1 MKTISRIAYS
11 NDKKNKTR
19 SILIMMSICLTTM
32 LLVIISTVGNGVI
45 HLQKSQAAGS
55 YGSNYGLFIA
65 ADGTQLKEVERR
77 AEISDIGI
85 MCTEGILKGNEN
97 GGFVSADE
105 TVRKMLA
112 ADGTQLKEVE
122 RRAEISDI
130 GIMCTEGIL
139 KGNENGGFVSADETV
154 RKMLPYNQEY
164 VLKEGTYP
172 EKAQEIAAGRAFFDA
187 VGYHDVK
194 VGDTVTLEYRSGM
207 QSEYAPVEFT
217 VSGILYDRDEYTI
230 EASYVVFGSQD
241 FYNERVAE
249 GDRQYNIY
257 FTLSDSANVSMNNVA
272 PVIKEMASYVVFGSQ
287 DFYNERV
294 AEGDRQYN
302 IYFTLSDSANV
313 SMNNVAPVIK
323 EIADSCGIDQKNV
336 IINDLYLQWVL
347 QPSYEMI
354 VVCGT
359 LILGIVL
366 FSVVVI
372 YNIFQVGIAQK
383 VQEYG
388 KIKAL
393 GATRKQMKQ
402 LIFRE
407 GILLA
412 VPSIPLGLLFGF
424 LIAKVSFNW
433 LVEQGNLV
441 SSGIKN
447 HQVPLFSLTIML
459 ICIFVSFLTVVLAL
473 RKPMKIVSRISPIEA
488 TRYLDG
494 SKTQK
499 QGRRKGRKDV
509 TVFSMAMAN
518 VTGNPKRTIATI
530 SPIEATRYLDG
541 SKTQKQGRRKGRK
554 DVTVFS
560 MAMANVTGNPKRTI
574 ATILTMGLSCVLFVI
589 ISNYV
594 GNIDTEQ
601 DVTVFSM
608 AMANVTGNPKRT
620 IATILTMGL
629 SCVLFVIISN
639 YVGNIDTEHEA
650 RIAINHGQFELQ
662 LDYSQNYDEAYSE
675 NNLDTILQNNPL
687 NDSLIKE
694 IKSIPGVTDVLTREI
709 VSADLNGTKFP
720 VAIVNQEDFEMMRG
734 DGDIGSMDYAQAV
747 KNGDVF
753 FGWSMWMEA
762 DGYSAGAP
770 ITFNFDNGSGTY
782 TYHGKIAGSFVSADT
797 YLVIPEE
804 VYRSVNPKGTSYGYL
819 WVDCAKKDVA
829 SVEQSLNDLLSDTS
843 HIKLNTYHA
852 ELQTAEY
859 ASRMM
864 KLGCYLFMAIVGLI
878 GFMNLANT
886 MIINIT
892 TKKQEYGVLQAVG
905 MTNKQL
911 NLSLQI
917 QGLIFTVG
925 TICVALAAG
934 LPLGYAL
941 FSYAKHNGIFGMNV
955 YHVPLIPI
963 LVMILL
969 VGILQIVLSCVLSS
983 NLKKETLVERIRYQG

>member
-1 MKTISRIAYS
+1 
-11 NDKKNKTR
+11 
-19 SILIMMSICLTTM
+19 MMAICLTTM

-45 HLQKSQAAGS
+45 HLQKSQAASS

-97 GGFVSADE
+97 GGFVCMDKTA
-105 TVRKMLA
+105 
-112 ADGTQLKEVE
+112 
-122 RRAEISDI
+122 
-130 GIMCTEGIL
+130 
-139 KGNENGGFVSADETV
+139 
-154 RKMLPYNQEY
+154 RKMLPYNKEY
-164 VLKEGTYP
+164 ELKEGKYP
-172 EKAQEIAAGRAFFDA
+172 EKMQEIAAGRAFFRA
-187 VGYHDVK
+187 MGYGDVK
-194 VGDTVTLEYRSGM
+194 IGDTVTLDYRAGM
-207 QSEYAPVEFT
+207 QSEYKPEEFV

-272 PVIKEMASYVVFGSQ
+272 PVIKE
-287 DFYNERV
+287 
-294 AEGDRQYN
+294 
-302 IYFTLSDSANV
+302 
-313 SMNNVAPVIK
+313 
-323 EIADSCGIDQKNV
+323 IADSCGIDQKNV
-336 IINDLYLQWVL
+336 IMNDLYLQWVL

-447 HQVPLFSLTIML
+447 YQVPLFSLTIML

-473 RKPMKIVSRISPIEA
+473 RKPMKIVSW
-488 TRYLDG
+488 
-494 SKTQK
+494 
-499 QGRRKGRKDV
+499 
-509 TVFSMAMAN
+509 
-518 VTGNPKRTIATI
+518 I

-594 GNIDTEQ
+594 GNIDTE
-601 DVTVFSM
+601 
-608 AMANVTGNPKRT
+608 
-620 IATILTMGL
+620 
-629 SCVLFVIISN
+629 
-639 YVGNIDTEHEA
+639 HEA
-650 RIAINHGQFELQ
+650 RLSVNHGQFELQ
-662 LDYSQNYDEAYSE
+662 LDYSAEYDERYPE
-675 NNLDTILQNNPL
+675 NNLDTILTDNPL
-687 NDSLIKE
+687 NDSLIEE
-694 IKSIPGVTDVLTREI
+694 IKSIPGVTDVMTREI
-709 VSADLNGTKFP
+709 VSVNLNGTRFP
-720 VAIVNQEDFEMMRG
+720 AAIVSKNDFDFMRQ
-734 DGDIGSMDYAQAV
+734 DGDIGSMDYDQAV
-747 KNGDVF
+747 KNGDIF
-753 FGWSMWMEA
+753 FGWLMWMEQ
-762 DGYSAGAP
+762 DGYAP
-770 ITFNFDNGSGTY
+770 GESIAFDFENGSGTY
-782 TYHGKIAGSFVSADT
+782 TYQGKIAGSFVSADT
-797 YLVIPEE
+797 YLVIPEG
-804 VYRSVNPKGTSYGYL
+804 VYRSMNPRGTAYGYL
-819 WVDCAKKDVA
+819 WVDCDKKDVA
-829 SVEQSLNDLLSDTS
+829 SVEQSLNTLISNTS
-843 HIKLNTYHA
+843 HIKMDTYHA
-852 ELQTAEY
+852 QLQSAEY

-911 NLSLQI
+911 NLCLQI

>member
-1 MKTISRIAYS
+1 
-11 NDKKNKTR
+11 
-19 SILIMMSICLTTM
+19 MMAICLTTM

-45 HLQKSQAAGS
+45 HLQKSQAAS
-55 YGSNYGLFIA
+55 EYGSNYGLFIA

-97 GGFVSADE
+97 GGFVCMDKTA
-105 TVRKMLA
+105 
-112 ADGTQLKEVE
+112 
-122 RRAEISDI
+122 
-130 GIMCTEGIL
+130 
-139 KGNENGGFVSADETV
+139 
-154 RKMLPYNQEY
+154 RKMLPYNKEY
-164 VLKEGTYP
+164 ELKEGKYP
-172 EKAQEIAAGRAFFDA
+172 EKMQEIAAGRAFFRA
-187 VGYHDVK
+187 MGYGDVK
-194 VGDTVTLEYRSGM
+194 IGDTVTLDYRAGM
-207 QSEYAPVEFT
+207 QSEYKPEEFV

-249 GDRQYNIY
+249 GDRQYNI
-257 FTLSDSANVSMNNVA
+257 F
-272 PVIKEMASYVVFGSQ
+272 
-287 DFYNERV
+287 
-294 AEGDRQYN
+294 
-302 IYFTLSDSANV
+302 FTLSDSANV

-336 IINDLYLQWVL
+336 IMNDLYLQWVL

-372 YNIFQVGIAQK
+372 YNIFQVGIVQK

-388 KIKAL
+388 KIKVL

-494 SKTQK
+494 SKTPK
-499 QGRRKGRKDV
+499 QGRRKGRK
-509 TVFSMAMAN
+509 
-518 VTGNPKRTIATI
+518 
-530 SPIEATRYLDG
+530 
-541 SKTQKQGRRKGRK
+541 
-554 DVTVFS
+554 
-560 MAMANVTGNPKRTI
+560 
-574 ATILTMGLSCVLFVI
+574 
-589 ISNYV
+589 
-594 GNIDTEQ
+594 

-662 LDYSQNYDEAYSE
+662 LDYSQNYDEAYPE
-675 NNLDTILQNNPL
+675 NNLDTILTDNPL
-687 NDSLIKE
+687 NDSLIEE
-694 IKSIPGVTDVLTREI
+694 IKSIPGVTDVMTREI
-709 VSADLNGTKFP
+709 VSVNLNGTRFP
-720 VAIVNQEDFEMMRG
+720 AAVVSKKDFDFMRQ
-734 DGDIGSMDYAQAV
+734 DGDIGSMDYDQAV
-747 KNGDVF
+747 KNGDIF
-753 FGWSMWMEA
+753 FGWSAWMKQ
-762 DGYSAGAP
+762 DGYAP
-770 ITFNFDNGSGTY
+770 GESIAFDFENGSETY
-782 TYHGKIAGSFVSADT
+782 TYQGKIAGSFVSADT
-797 YLVIPEE
+797 YLVIPKG
-804 VYRSVNPKGTSYGYL
+804 VYRSMNPRGTAYGYL
-819 WVDCAKKDVA
+819 WVDCDKKDVA
-829 SVEQSLNDLLSDTS
+829 SVEQSLNTLISNTS
-843 HIKLNTYHA
+843 HIKMDTYHA
-852 ELQTAEY
+852 QLQSAEY

-911 NLSLQI
+911 NLCLQI

>member
-1 MKTISRIAYS
+1 M
-11 NDKKNKTR
+11 
-19 SILIMMSICLTTM
+19 
-32 LLVIISTVGNGVI
+32 
-45 HLQKSQAAGS
+45 
-55 YGSNYGLFIA
+55 
-65 ADGTQLKEVERR
+65 
-77 AEISDIGI
+77 
-85 MCTEGILKGNEN
+85 
-97 GGFVSADE
+97 
-105 TVRKMLA
+105 
-112 ADGTQLKEVE
+112 
-122 RRAEISDI
+122 
-130 GIMCTEGIL
+130 
-139 KGNENGGFVSADETV
+139 
-154 RKMLPYNQEY
+154 
-164 VLKEGTYP
+164 
-172 EKAQEIAAGRAFFDA
+172 
-187 VGYHDVK
+187 
-194 VGDTVTLEYRSGM
+194 
-207 QSEYAPVEFT
+207 
-217 VSGILYDRDEYTI
+217 
-230 EASYVVFGSQD
+230 
-241 FYNERVAE
+241 
-249 GDRQYNIY
+249 
-257 FTLSDSANVSMNNVA
+257 
-272 PVIKEMASYVVFGSQ
+272 
-287 DFYNERV
+287 
-294 AEGDRQYN
+294 
-302 IYFTLSDSANV
+302 
-313 SMNNVAPVIK
+313 
-323 EIADSCGIDQKNV
+323 
-336 IINDLYLQWVL
+336 
-347 QPSYEMI
+347 
-354 VVCGT
+354 
-359 LILGIVL
+359 
-366 FSVVVI
+366 
-372 YNIFQVGIAQK
+372 
-383 VQEYG
+383 
-388 KIKAL
+388 
-393 GATRKQMKQ
+393 
-402 LIFRE
+402 
-407 GILLA
+407 A

-447 HQVPLFSLTIML
+447 YQVPLFSLPIML

-530 SPIEATRYLDG
+530 
-541 SKTQKQGRRKGRK
+541 
-554 DVTVFS
+554 
-560 MAMANVTGNPKRTI
+560 
-574 ATILTMGLSCVLFVI
+574 LTMGLSCVLFVI

-594 GNIDTEQ
+594 GNIDPE
-601 DVTVFSM
+601 
-608 AMANVTGNPKRT
+608 
-620 IATILTMGL
+620 
-629 SCVLFVIISN
+629 
-639 YVGNIDTEHEA
+639 YEA

-770 ITFNFDNGSGTY
+770 ITFNFDNGSGSY
-782 TYHGKIAGSFVSADT
+782 TYQGKIAGSFVSADT

-819 WVDCAKKDVA
+819 WVDCAEKDVA

>member
-11 NDKKNKTR
+11 NDKRNRTR
-19 SILIMMSICLTTM
+19 SILIMVAICLTTM

-45 HLQKSQAAGS
+45 RLQKSQAASS
-55 YGSNYGLFIA
+55 YGSNYGLFIT

-97 GGFVSADE
+97 GGFVCMDKTA
-105 TVRKMLA
+105 
-112 ADGTQLKEVE
+112 
-122 RRAEISDI
+122 
-130 GIMCTEGIL
+130 
-139 KGNENGGFVSADETV
+139 
-154 RKMLPYNQEY
+154 RKMLPYNKEY
-164 VLKEGTYP
+164 ELKEGKYP
-172 EKAQEIAAGRAFFDA
+172 EKMQEIAAGRAFFRA
-187 VGYHDVK
+187 MGYGDVK
-194 VGDTVTLEYRSGM
+194 IGDTVTLDYRAGM
-207 QSEYAPVEFT
+207 QSEYKPEEFV

-230 EASYVVFGSQD
+230 E
-241 FYNERVAE
+241 
-249 GDRQYNIY
+249 
-257 FTLSDSANVSMNNVA
+257 
-272 PVIKEMASYVVFGSQ
+272 ASYVVFGSQ

-530 SPIEATRYLDG
+530 
-541 SKTQKQGRRKGRK
+541 
-554 DVTVFS
+554 
-560 MAMANVTGNPKRTI
+560 
-574 ATILTMGLSCVLFVI
+574 
-589 ISNYV
+589 
-594 GNIDTEQ
+594 
-601 DVTVFSM
+601 
-608 AMANVTGNPKRT
+608 
-620 IATILTMGL
+620 LTMGL

-662 LDYSQNYDEAYSE
+662 LDYSQNYDEAYPE
-675 NNLDTILQNNPL
+675 NNLDTILTDNPL
-687 NDSLIKE
+687 NDSLIEE
-694 IKSIPGVTDVLTREI
+694 IKSIPGVTDVMTREI
-709 VSADLNGTKFP
+709 VSVNLNGTRFP
-720 VAIVNQEDFEMMRG
+720 AAVVSKKDFDFMRQ
-734 DGDIGSMDYAQAV
+734 DGDIGSMDYDQAV
-747 KNGDVF
+747 KNGDIF
-753 FGWSMWMEA
+753 FGWSAWMEQ
-762 DGYSAGAP
+762 DGYAP
-770 ITFNFDNGSGTY
+770 GESIVFDFKNGSETY
-782 TYHGKIAGSFVSADT
+782 TYQGKIAGSFVSADT
-797 YLVIPEE
+797 YLVIPEG
-804 VYRSVNPKGTSYGYL
+804 VYRSMNPRGTAYGYL
-819 WVDCAKKDVA
+819 WVDCDKKDVA
-829 SVEQSLNDLLSDTS
+829 SVEQSLNTLILNTS
-843 HIKLNTYHA
+843 HIKMDTYHA
-852 ELQTAEY
+852 QLQSAEY

-911 NLSLQI
+911 NLCLQI

>member
-1 MKTISRIAYS
+1 MRTISKIAFS
-11 NDKKNKTR
+11 NDKRNRTR
-19 SILIMMSICLTTM
+19 SVLIMTAICLTTM
-32 LLVIISTVGNGVI
+32 LLVIISTIGNGLI
-45 HLQKSQAAGS
+45 LLQKDQAASS
-55 YGSNYGLFIA
+55 YGSNYGLFI
-65 ADGTQLKEVERR
+65 
-77 AEISDIGI
+77 
-85 MCTEGILKGNEN
+85 
-97 GGFVSADE
+97 
-105 TVRKMLA
+105 A

-230 EASYVVFGSQD
+230 E
-241 FYNERVAE
+241 
-249 GDRQYNIY
+249 
-257 FTLSDSANVSMNNVA
+257 
-272 PVIKEMASYVVFGSQ
+272 ASYVVFGSQ

-530 SPIEATRYLDG
+530 
-541 SKTQKQGRRKGRK
+541 
-554 DVTVFS
+554 
-560 MAMANVTGNPKRTI
+560 
-574 ATILTMGLSCVLFVI
+574 
-589 ISNYV
+589 
-594 GNIDTEQ
+594 
-601 DVTVFSM
+601 
-608 AMANVTGNPKRT
+608 
-620 IATILTMGL
+620 LTMGL

-639 YVGNIDTEHEA
+639 YVGNIDTEHEV

-687 NDSLIKE
+687 NDSMIEE
-694 IKSIPGVTDVLTREI
+694 IKSIPGVTDVMTREI
-709 VSADLNGTKFP
+709 VSVNLNGTRFP
-720 VAIVNQEDFEMMRG
+720 ATIVSENDFDFMRQ
-734 DGDIGSMDYAQAV
+734 DGDIGSMDYDQAV
-747 KNGDVF
+747 KNGEFF
-753 FGWSMWMEA
+753 FGWSAWMEQ
-762 DGYSAGAP
+762 DGYAP
-770 ITFNFDNGSGTY
+770 GESIVFDFENGSETY
-782 TYHGKIAGSFVSADT
+782 TYQGKIAGSFVSADT
-797 YLVIPEE
+797 YLVIPEG
-804 VYRSVNPKGTSYGYL
+804 VYRSMNPRGTAYGYL
-819 WVDCAKKDVA
+819 WVDCDKKDVA
-829 SVEQSLNDLLSDTS
+829 SVEQSLNTLISNTS
-843 HIKLNTYHA
+843 HIKMDTYHA
-852 ELQTAEY
+852 QLQSAEF
-859 ASRMM
+859 AARMM

-878 GFMNLANT
+878 GFMNMANT
-886 MIINIT
+886 MIMNIT
-892 TKKQEYGVLQAVG
+892 TKKQEYGILQAVG

-911 NLSLQI
+911 NLCLQL

-925 TICVALAAG
+925 TICVALVVG

-941 FSYAKHNGIFGMNV
+941 FIYAKHNGIFGINI
-955 YHVPLIPI
+955 YHVPIVPI
-963 LVMILL
+963 FIMIFL
-969 VGILQIVLSCVLSS
+969 VGLLQIVLSCVLSS

>member
-11 NDKKNKTR
+11 NDKRNRTR
-19 SILIMMSICLTTM
+19 SILIMMAICLTTM

-45 HLQKSQAAGS
+45 HLQKSQAASS
-55 YGSNYGLFIA
+55 YGSNYGLLIA

-97 GGFVSADE
+97 GGFVCMDKTA
-105 TVRKMLA
+105 
-112 ADGTQLKEVE
+112 
-122 RRAEISDI
+122 
-130 GIMCTEGIL
+130 
-139 KGNENGGFVSADETV
+139 
-154 RKMLPYNQEY
+154 RKMLPYNKEY
-164 VLKEGTYP
+164 ELKEGKYP
-172 EKAQEIAAGRAFFDA
+172 EKMQEIVAGRAFFRA
-187 VGYHDVK
+187 MGYGDVK
-194 VGDTVTLEYRSGM
+194 IGDTVTLDYRAGM
-207 QSEYAPVEFT
+207 QSEYKPEEFV

-230 EASYVVFGSQD
+230 E
-241 FYNERVAE
+241 
-249 GDRQYNIY
+249 
-257 FTLSDSANVSMNNVA
+257 
-272 PVIKEMASYVVFGSQ
+272 ASYVVFGSQ

-447 HQVPLFSLTIML
+447 HQVPLFSLTIMF

-499 QGRRKGRKDV
+499 QGRRKGRK
-509 TVFSMAMAN
+509 
-518 VTGNPKRTIATI
+518 
-530 SPIEATRYLDG
+530 
-541 SKTQKQGRRKGRK
+541 
-554 DVTVFS
+554 
-560 MAMANVTGNPKRTI
+560 
-574 ATILTMGLSCVLFVI
+574 
-589 ISNYV
+589 
-594 GNIDTEQ
+594 

-662 LDYSQNYDEAYSE
+662 LDYSQNYDEAYPE
-675 NNLDTILQNNPL
+675 NNLDTILTDNPL
-687 NDSLIKE
+687 NDSLIEE
-694 IKSIPGVTDVLTREI
+694 IKSIPGVTDVMTREI
-709 VSADLNGTKFP
+709 VSVNLNGTRFP
-720 VAIVNQEDFEMMRG
+720 AAVVSKKDFDFMRQ
-734 DGDIGSMDYAQAV
+734 DGDIGSMDYDQAV
-747 KNGDVF
+747 KNGDIF
-753 FGWSMWMEA
+753 FGWSAWMEQ
-762 DGYSAGAP
+762 DGYAP
-770 ITFNFDNGSGTY
+770 GESIVFDFKNGSETY
-782 TYHGKIAGSFVSADT
+782 TYQGKIAGSFVSADT
-797 YLVIPEE
+797 YLVIPEG
-804 VYRSVNPKGTSYGYL
+804 VYRSMNSRGTAYGYL
-819 WVDCAKKDVA
+819 WVDCDKKDVA
-829 SVEQSLNDLLSDTS
+829 SVEQSLNTLISNTS
-843 HIKLNTYHA
+843 HIKMDTYHA
-852 ELQTAEY
+852 QLQSAEY

-911 NLSLQI
+911 NLCLQI

>member
-1 MKTISRIAYS
+1 
-11 NDKKNKTR
+11 
-19 SILIMMSICLTTM
+19 M
-32 LLVIISTVGNGVI
+32 LL
-45 HLQKSQAAGS
+45 
-55 YGSNYGLFIA
+55 
-65 ADGTQLKEVERR
+65 
-77 AEISDIGI
+77 
-85 MCTEGILKGNEN
+85 
-97 GGFVSADE
+97 
-105 TVRKMLA
+105 
-112 ADGTQLKEVE
+112 
-122 RRAEISDI
+122 
-130 GIMCTEGIL
+130 
-139 KGNENGGFVSADETV
+139 
-154 RKMLPYNQEY
+154 
-164 VLKEGTYP
+164 
-172 EKAQEIAAGRAFFDA
+172 
-187 VGYHDVK
+187 
-194 VGDTVTLEYRSGM
+194 
-207 QSEYAPVEFT
+207 
-217 VSGILYDRDEYTI
+217 
-230 EASYVVFGSQD
+230 FGSQE
-241 FYNERVAE
+241 FYDEHVAE
-249 GDRQYNIY
+249 NDRQYNIY
-257 FTLSDSANVSMNNVA
+257 FTLN
-272 PVIKEMASYVVFGSQ
+272 
-287 DFYNERV
+287 
-294 AEGDRQYN
+294 
-302 IYFTLSDSANV
+302 DSANV

-530 SPIEATRYLDG
+530 
-541 SKTQKQGRRKGRK
+541 
-554 DVTVFS
+554 
-560 MAMANVTGNPKRTI
+560 
-574 ATILTMGLSCVLFVI
+574 
-589 ISNYV
+589 
-594 GNIDTEQ
+594 
-601 DVTVFSM
+601 
-608 AMANVTGNPKRT
+608 
-620 IATILTMGL
+620 LTMGL

-662 LDYSQNYDEAYSE
+662 LDYSQNYDEAYPE
-675 NNLDTILQNNPL
+675 NNLDTILTDNPL
-687 NDSLIKE
+687 NDSMIEE
-694 IKSIPGVTDVLTREI
+694 IKSIPGVTDVMTREI
-709 VSADLNGTKFP
+709 VSVNLNGTRFP
-720 VAIVNQEDFEMMRG
+720 ADIVSKNDFDFMRQ
-734 DGDIGSMDYAQAV
+734 DGDIGSMDYDQAV
-747 KNGDVF
+747 KNGEIF
-753 FGWSMWMEA
+753 FGWSAWMEQ
-762 DGYSAGAP
+762 DGYAP
-770 ITFNFDNGSGTY
+770 GESIVFDFENGSETY
-782 TYHGKIAGSFVSADT
+782 TYQGKIAGSFVSADT
-797 YLVIPEE
+797 YLVIPEG
-804 VYRSVNPKGTSYGYL
+804 VYRSMNPRGTAYGYL
-819 WVDCAKKDVA
+819 WVDCDKKDVA
-829 SVEQSLNDLLSDTS
+829 SVEQSLNTLISNTS
-843 HIKLNTYHA
+843 HIKMDTYHA
-852 ELQTAEY
+852 QLQSAEY

-886 MIINIT
+886 MIMNIT
-892 TKKQEYGVLQAVG
+892 TKKQEYGILQAVG

-911 NLSLQI
+911 KLCLQL

-925 TICVALAAG
+925 TICVALIIG

-955 YHVPLIPI
+955 YHVPITPI
-963 LVMILL
+963 LAMILL
-969 VGILQIVLSCVLSS
+969 VSLLQIVLSCVLSS

>member
-11 NDKKNKTR
+11 NDKRNRTR
-19 SILIMMSICLTTM
+19 SILIMVAICLTTM

-45 HLQKSQAAGS
+45 RLQKSQAASS

-97 GGFVSADE
+97 GGFVCMDKTA
-105 TVRKMLA
+105 
-112 ADGTQLKEVE
+112 
-122 RRAEISDI
+122 
-130 GIMCTEGIL
+130 
-139 KGNENGGFVSADETV
+139 
-154 RKMLPYNQEY
+154 RKMLPYNKEY
-164 VLKEGTYP
+164 ELKEGKYP
-172 EKAQEIAAGRAFFDA
+172 EKMQEIAAGRAFFRA
-187 VGYHDVK
+187 MGYGDVK
-194 VGDTVTLEYRSGM
+194 IGDTVTLDYRAGM
-207 QSEYAPVEFT
+207 QSEYKPEEFV

-257 FTLSDSANVSMNNVA
+257 FTL
-272 PVIKEMASYVVFGSQ
+272 G
-287 DFYNERV
+287 
-294 AEGDRQYN
+294 
-302 IYFTLSDSANV
+302 DSANV

-354 VVCGT
+354 MVCGT

-530 SPIEATRYLDG
+530 
-541 SKTQKQGRRKGRK
+541 
-554 DVTVFS
+554 
-560 MAMANVTGNPKRTI
+560 
-574 ATILTMGLSCVLFVI
+574 
-589 ISNYV
+589 
-594 GNIDTEQ
+594 
-601 DVTVFSM
+601 
-608 AMANVTGNPKRT
+608 
-620 IATILTMGL
+620 LTMGL

-662 LDYSQNYDEAYSE
+662 LDYSQNYDETYPE
-675 NNLDTILQNNPL
+675 NNLDTILTDNPL
-687 NDSLIKE
+687 NDSLIEE
-694 IKSIPGVTDVLTREI
+694 IKSIPGVTDVMTREI
-709 VSADLNGTKFP
+709 VSVNLNGTRFP
-720 VAIVNQEDFEMMRG
+720 AAVVSKKDFDFMRQ
-734 DGDIGSMDYAQAV
+734 DGDIGSMDYDQAV
-747 KNGDVF
+747 KNGDIF
-753 FGWSMWMEA
+753 FGWSAWMEQ
-762 DGYSAGAP
+762 DGYAP
-770 ITFNFDNGSGTY
+770 GESIAFDFENGSETY
-782 TYHGKIAGSFVSADT
+782 TYQGKIAGSFVSADT
-797 YLVIPEE
+797 YLVIPEG
-804 VYRSVNPKGTSYGYL
+804 VYRSMNPRGTAYGYL
-819 WVDCAKKDVA
+819 WVDCDKKDVV
-829 SVEQSLNDLLSDTS
+829 SVEQSLNTLISNTS
-843 HIKLNTYHA
+843 HIKMDTYHA
-852 ELQTAEY
+852 QLQSAEY

-911 NLSLQI
+911 NLCLQI

>member
-1 MKTISRIAYS
+1 
-11 NDKKNKTR
+11 
-19 SILIMMSICLTTM
+19 
-32 LLVIISTVGNGVI
+32 
-45 HLQKSQAAGS
+45 
-55 YGSNYGLFIA
+55 
-65 ADGTQLKEVERR
+65 
-77 AEISDIGI
+77 
-85 MCTEGILKGNEN
+85 
-97 GGFVSADE
+97 
-105 TVRKMLA
+105 
-112 ADGTQLKEVE
+112 
-122 RRAEISDI
+122 
-130 GIMCTEGIL
+130 
-139 KGNENGGFVSADETV
+139 
-154 RKMLPYNQEY
+154 
-164 VLKEGTYP
+164 
-172 EKAQEIAAGRAFFDA
+172 
-187 VGYHDVK
+187 
-194 VGDTVTLEYRSGM
+194 M

-230 EASYVVFGSQD
+230 E
-241 FYNERVAE
+241 
-249 GDRQYNIY
+249 
-257 FTLSDSANVSMNNVA
+257 
-272 PVIKEMASYVVFGSQ
+272 ASYVVFGSQ

-459 ICIFVSFLTVVLAL
+459 ICIFVLFLMVVLAL

-499 QGRRKGRKDV
+499 QGRRKGRK
-509 TVFSMAMAN
+509 
-518 VTGNPKRTIATI
+518 
-530 SPIEATRYLDG
+530 
-541 SKTQKQGRRKGRK
+541 
-554 DVTVFS
+554 
-560 MAMANVTGNPKRTI
+560 
-574 ATILTMGLSCVLFVI
+574 
-589 ISNYV
+589 
-594 GNIDTEQ
+594 

-687 NDSLIKE
+687 NDSMIEE
-694 IKSIPGVTDVLTREI
+694 IKSIPGVTDVMTREI
-709 VSADLNGTKFP
+709 VSVNLNGTRFP
-720 VAIVNQEDFEMMRG
+720 ADIVSKNDFDFMRQ
-734 DGDIGSMDYAQAV
+734 DGDIGSMDYDQAV
-747 KNGDVF
+747 KNGEIF
-753 FGWSMWMEA
+753 FGWSAWMEQ
-762 DGYSAGAP
+762 DGYAP
-770 ITFNFDNGSGTY
+770 GESIAFDFENGSETY
-782 TYHGKIAGSFVSADT
+782 TYQGKIAGSFVSADT
-797 YLVIPEE
+797 YLVIPEG
-804 VYRSVNPKGTSYGYL
+804 VYRSMNPRGTTYGYL
-819 WVDCAKKDVA
+819 WVDCDKKDVA
-829 SVEQSLNDLLSDTS
+829 SVEQSLNTLISNTS
-843 HIKLNTYHA
+843 HIKMDTYHA
-852 ELQTAEY
+852 QLQSAEY

-864 KLGCYLFMAIVGLI
+864 KLGCYLFVSIVGLI

-911 NLSLQI
+911 NLCLQI

>member
-11 NDKKNKTR
+11 NDKRNRTR
-19 SILIMMSICLTTM
+19 SILIMMAICLTTM

-45 HLQKSQAAGS
+45 RLQKSQAASS

-105 TVRKMLA
+105 TVRKML
-112 ADGTQLKEVE
+112 
-122 RRAEISDI
+122 
-130 GIMCTEGIL
+130 
-139 KGNENGGFVSADETV
+139 
-154 RKMLPYNQEY
+154 PYNQEY
-164 VLKEGTYP
+164 LLKEGTYP
-172 EKAQEIAAGRAFFDA
+172 EKSQEIAAGRAFFDA
-187 VGYHDVK
+187 EGYHDVK

-241 FYNERVAE
+241 FYNER
-249 GDRQYNIY
+249 I
-257 FTLSDSANVSMNNVA
+257 
-272 PVIKEMASYVVFGSQ
+272 
-287 DFYNERV
+287 

-354 VVCGT
+354 VLCGT

-488 TRYLDG
+488 IRYLDG

-499 QGRRKGRKDV
+499 QGRRKGRK
-509 TVFSMAMAN
+509 
-518 VTGNPKRTIATI
+518 
-530 SPIEATRYLDG
+530 
-541 SKTQKQGRRKGRK
+541 
-554 DVTVFS
+554 
-560 MAMANVTGNPKRTI
+560 
-574 ATILTMGLSCVLFVI
+574 
-589 ISNYV
+589 
-594 GNIDTEQ
+594 

-662 LDYSQNYDEAYSE
+662 LDYSAEYDERYPG
-675 NNLDTILQNNPL
+675 NNLDTILTDDPL
-687 NDSLIKE
+687 NDSLIEE
-694 IKSIPGVTDVLTREI
+694 IKSIPGVTDVMTREI
-709 VSADLNGTKFP
+709 VYVNLNGTRYP
-720 VAIVNQEDFEMMRG
+720 ADIVSKNDFDFMRQ
-734 DGDIGSMDYAQAV
+734 DGDIGSMDYDQAV
-747 KNGDVF
+747 KNGEIF
-753 FGWSMWMEA
+753 FGWSTWMEQ
-762 DGYSAGAP
+762 DGYAP
-770 ITFNFDNGSGTY
+770 GESIAFDFENGSGTY
-782 TYHGKIAGSFVSADT
+782 TYQGKIAGSFVSADT
-797 YLVIPEE
+797 YLVIPEG
-804 VYRSVNPKGTSYGYL
+804 VYRSMNPRGTAYGYL
-819 WVDCAKKDVA
+819 WVDCDKKDVA
-829 SVEQSLNDLLSDTS
+829 FVEQNLNTLISNTS
-843 HIKLNTYHA
+843 HIKMDTYHA
-852 ELQTAEY
+852 QLQSAEFS
-859 ASRMM
+859 ARTM
-864 KLGCYLFMAIVGLI
+864 KLGCYLFMAVVGFI
-878 GFMNLANT
+878 GFMNMANT
-886 MIINIT
+886 MIMNIT

-911 NLSLQI
+911 NLCLQL

-925 TICVALAAG
+925 TICVALVVG
-934 LPLGYAL
+934 LPLGYVL
-941 FSYAKHNGIFGMNV
+941 FAYAKHNGIFGMNV
-955 YHVPLIPI
+955 YHVPITPI
-963 LVMILL
+963 LAMILL
-969 VGILQIVLSCVLSS
+969 VSLLQIVLSCVLSS

>member
-1 MKTISRIAYS
+1 M
-11 NDKKNKTR
+11 
-19 SILIMMSICLTTM
+19 
-32 LLVIISTVGNGVI
+32 
-45 HLQKSQAAGS
+45 
-55 YGSNYGLFIA
+55 
-65 ADGTQLKEVERR
+65 
-77 AEISDIGI
+77 
-85 MCTEGILKGNEN
+85 
-97 GGFVSADE
+97 
-105 TVRKMLA
+105 
-112 ADGTQLKEVE
+112 
-122 RRAEISDI
+122 
-130 GIMCTEGIL
+130 
-139 KGNENGGFVSADETV
+139 
-154 RKMLPYNQEY
+154 
-164 VLKEGTYP
+164 
-172 EKAQEIAAGRAFFDA
+172 
-187 VGYHDVK
+187 
-194 VGDTVTLEYRSGM
+194 
-207 QSEYAPVEFT
+207 
-217 VSGILYDRDEYTI
+217 
-230 EASYVVFGSQD
+230 
-241 FYNERVAE
+241 
-249 GDRQYNIY
+249 
-257 FTLSDSANVSMNNVA
+257 
-272 PVIKEMASYVVFGSQ
+272 
-287 DFYNERV
+287 
-294 AEGDRQYN
+294 
-302 IYFTLSDSANV
+302 SDSANV

-424 LIAKVSFNW
+424 LIAKVGFNW

-441 SSGIKN
+441 LSGIKN

-459 ICIFVSFLTVVLAL
+459 ICICVSFLTVVLAL

-499 QGRRKGRKDV
+499 QGRRKGRK
-509 TVFSMAMAN
+509 
-518 VTGNPKRTIATI
+518 
-530 SPIEATRYLDG
+530 
-541 SKTQKQGRRKGRK
+541 
-554 DVTVFS
+554 
-560 MAMANVTGNPKRTI
+560 
-574 ATILTMGLSCVLFVI
+574 
-589 ISNYV
+589 
-594 GNIDTEQ
+594 

-662 LDYSQNYDEAYSE
+662 LDYSQNYDEAYPE
-675 NNLDTILQNNPL
+675 NNLDTILTDNPL
-687 NDSLIKE
+687 NDSLIEE
-694 IKSIPGVTDVLTREI
+694 IKSIPGVTDVMTREI
-709 VSADLNGTKFP
+709 VSVNLNGTRFP
-720 VAIVNQEDFEMMRG
+720 AAVVSKNDFDFMRQ
-734 DGDIGSMDYAQAV
+734 DGDIGSMDYDQAV
-747 KNGDVF
+747 KNGEIF
-753 FGWSMWMEA
+753 FGWSTWMEQ
-762 DGYSAGAP
+762 DGYAP
-770 ITFNFDNGSGTY
+770 GESIAFDFENGSETY
-782 TYHGKIAGSFVSADT
+782 TYQGKIAGSFVSADT
-797 YLVIPEE
+797 YLVIPEG
-804 VYRSVNPKGTSYGYL
+804 VYRSMNPRGTAYGYL
-819 WVDCAKKDVA
+819 WVDCDKKDIA
-829 SVEQSLNDLLSDTS
+829 SVEQSLNTLISNTS
-843 HIKLNTYHA
+843 HIKMDTYHA
-852 ELQTAEY
+852 QLQYAEY
-859 ASRMM
+859 TSRMM

-911 NLSLQI
+911 NLILQI
-917 QGLIFTVG
+917 QGLLFTVG